1 MNLLHNF
8 DLYELSYNVYS
19 CPNMYYSGESSII
32 GLNYIVLYL
41 VFGSLFLNLGS
52 IFGTTGLIED
62 EVHFFSPIKFLKNL
76 VFQLTYGF
84 ID

>member
-19 CPNMYYSGESSII
+19 CPNMYYSGETFII

-41 VFGSLFLNLGS
+41 VFGSLFLNFDS
-52 IFGTTGLIED
+52 IRGTIGLIED
-62 EVHFFSPIKFLKNL
+62 EVHFSSSIKFLLNL
-76 VFQLTYGF
+76 VFQPTNGF